1 MLLQILQIK
10 FLAFVRLLP
19 TLFIKISLLLSTIIH
34 MLSCSLV
41 FELPNL
47 VNHDFLLEFF
57 KALLNYIEL
66 FLFSLLKSV
75 QTCLKFKLHKFRYFV
90 DTLLALLLPQLSR
103 QLALDP

>member
-1 MLLQILQIK
+1 
-10 FLAFVRLLP
+10 
-19 TLFIKISLLLSTIIH
+19 

-90 DTLLALLLPQLSR
+90 DTLLALLLPQLSG